1 MLPGQPAVR
10 VHGDLPLSLTGIA
23 RALGFYLFLV
33 FVVFFLSLTGMYL
46 SYIIIILV
54 SLLFILA
61 AKVTVRSGNP
71 LPGAVTGTLAITAT
85 FGLMLAVGTT
95 AIAGLETGIVDAL
108 LIGILMQT
116 FVAVGEELSFRGYL
130 LGDLRAQLGLPAA
143 IALSSLGFAFL
154 HVHSMLLT
162 GINPPS
168 ALIALVTITAA
179 GAVLALLTIRWGI
192 LSAMGFHFAWNF
204 FQYNVFGL
212 GLAGEFDS
220 VLKLSG
226 PGDIL
231 LTGGEYGPEASLPGL
246 FVILITLGVAWYL
259 CRRHKTDNCHTR

>member
-1 MLPGQPAVR
+1 
-10 VHGDLPLSLTGIA
+10 
-23 RALGFYLFLV
+23 
-33 FVVFFLSLTGMYL
+33 MYL

-61 AKVTVRSGNP
+61 AKVTIRPGNP
-71 LPGAVTGTLAITAT
+71 LPGAITGTLAITAT
-85 FGLMLAVGTT
+85 FMLMLAVGAT

-143 IALSSLGFAFL
+143 IALSSVGFAFL

-162 GINPPS
+162 GINPAS
-168 ALIALVTITAA
+168 AIIALVAITAA
-179 GAVLALLTIRWGI
+179 GAVLSFLTLRWGL
-192 LSAMGFHFAWNF
+192 LSAMGFHFTWNF

-212 GLAGEFDS
+212 GLAGEFAT
-220 VLKLSG
+220 VLKLTGS
-226 PGDIL
+226 GDIL

-246 FVILITLGVAWYL
+246 FVIMITLSVVWYL
-259 CRRHKTDNCHTR
+259 YRQHKTDSCHT